1 MESFI
6 STIYLWPL
14 NWAPRNYAN
23 CQAQILA
30 ISSNAALFS
39 LIGTT
44 FGGNGTSTFQ
54 LPDFRGRLP
63 LGYNPGGAPGVSV
76 NTIGEVAGTENTTIL
91 ISNMPSHTH
100 TATFTGSGGGVKAS
114 TMQATQ
120 SVPGTS
126 GANTLG
132 ATWDPTNVEAIN
144 GYVTDANP
152 TVALTGFTPSG
163 GTVTNSLTGNSIP
176 LNIQNPY
183 LVVNYIICI
192 YGIFPS
198 RN

>member
-1 MESFI
+1 MSI
-6 STIYLWPL
+6 
-14 NWAPRNYAN
+14 
-23 CQAQILA
+23 AQ
-30 ISSNAALFS
+30 NTALFS
-39 LIGTT
+39 LLGTT
-44 FGGNGTSTFQ
+44 FGGNGTTTFA

-63 LGYNPGGAPGVSV
+63 LGYNPGGGPGVSV
-76 NTIGEVAGTENTTIL
+76 NNIGEAAGVENTTIL
-91 ISNMPSHTH
+91 ISNMPAHTH
-100 TATFTGSGGGVKAS
+100 IATFTGSGTMNAS

-132 ATWDPTNVEAIN
+132 AIYDGGNLAPIN
-144 GYVTDANP
+144 GYVADAIP
-152 TVALTGFTPSG
+152 CVSLVGLSTS
-163 GTVTNSLTGNSIP
+163 GTVTNGIAGSSIP
-176 LNIQNPY
+176 INIQNPY